1 MVLDNTRMYF
11 TPNLPLPM
19 FHRQWSWESESLLSL
34 KHLYIGMGIYM
45 GTEEYMYWESKESGL
60 R

>member
-1 MVLDNTRMYF
+1 
-11 TPNLPLPM
+11 M

-60 R
+60 RWGETPPVFLLKA